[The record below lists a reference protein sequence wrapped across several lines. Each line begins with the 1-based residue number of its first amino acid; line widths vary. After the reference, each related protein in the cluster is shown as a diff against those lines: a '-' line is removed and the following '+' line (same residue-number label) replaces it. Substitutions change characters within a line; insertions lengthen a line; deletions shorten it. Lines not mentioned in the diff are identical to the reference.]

1 MTLLN
6 IAGLCR
12 YGARYVYDLVGTM
25 QETFEKLSVLT
36 RPPSPANFEAMVA
49 AVEEL
54 RKVSKVAFTSLRII
68 SQQVELKIGPV
79 QQRLMAQNE
88 GRARDV
94 IEALIPFKEDD
105 SEEEEEDSND
115 DDEDSNDLEETENRA
130 TNPQEYLPCSAVR
143 RSVWERRLATVED
156 VDGPARL
163 AELEQQHRELVEQCR
178 LRNRQLKETIDR
190 MRALVLDVNT
200 MIAVGRGVG
209 GLRRDFT
216 KAEDFSE

>member
-25 QETFEKLSVLT
+25 QETFEKLSHHT

-105 SEEEEEDSND
+105 SEEDDSND
-115 DDEDSNDLEETENRA
+115 DDSDDEAENRA

-216 KAEDFSE
+216 KAEDASE

>member
-25 QETFEKLSVLT
+25 QETFEKLSVLS
-36 RPPSPANFEAMVA
+36 RPPPPANFEAMVA

-54 RKVSKVAFTSLRII
+54 QKVSKVAFTSLRII
-68 SQQVELKIGPV
+68 SQQVELKIGPA

-105 SEEEEEDSND
+105 SEEEKEDSEEDSD
-115 DDEDSNDLEETENRA
+115 DDDDVEAENRA

-209 GLRRDFT
+209 GLRRDFS
-216 KAEDFSE
+216 KADDASE